1 MFLGL
6 NQAEQIQ
13 LIIVAIALLATL
25 LILRLLG
32 RPLIGRLIR
41 RMSRNILL
49 SGLQYQNIKIARW
62 LERVLGLISA
72 AIAGLV
78 AAAVVGVDVDVATN
92 WLRIIGATLLT
103 WLG

>member
-78 AAAVVGVDVDVATN
+78 AAA
-92 WLRIIGATLLT
+92 
-103 WLG
+103 